1 MAIKLNSN
9 FVRICIALTALS
21 TLAGCAGR
29 GDTSAFDGTAPA
41 GVIAV
46 SAASTD
52 GASSAEAAIAAQTV
66 AWPGI
71 DYAAYRSDKP
81 DLGGSDID
89 SNTITIG
96 QQDGVF
102 SFALL
107 HLPLGGDFMPNEL
120 TETKLFLKVLSGQAP
135 DMVKI
140 SLASRNW
147 VPNYMM
153 QDEVK
158 GLVYQDS
165 LITVPV
171 TVEADNWV
179 SIPLTPEVESW
190 LAGIVANNGFL
201 LTSDGPGTFTFATG
215 NDVAADTPY
224 VSAAGVIGP
233 RDLSYGQFGYTEVA
247 GPDDVES
254 ANCLAYALRHL
265 TPIYIEEMGTSK
277 DALRA
282 AYHAGGLQ
290 AQTELTAQTLESYVN
305 SHKAELAIDNFRRL
319 DSFDAPIDPATEYR
333 IALRGGIVGYTDDD
347 PDYHFWAQLN
357 DGRWAGKYPWANSG
371 IMVGTAGNLSPDD
384 YQWDGGWM
392 WGYDRTVN
400 QYTSDVI
407 YFAVTKTA
415 PDFTS

>member
-9 FVRICIALTALS
+9 FVRTCIVFTALS
-21 TLAGCAGR
+21 TLAGCAGS
-29 GDTSAFDGTAPA
+29 GAPYFNESGADSVVAVAAAALSEDVTAA
-41 GVIAV
+41 K
-46 SAASTD
+46 
-52 GASSAEAAIAAQTV
+52 TV
-66 AWPGI
+66 AWPGV
-71 DYAAYRSDKP
+71 DYAAYRTDEP

-96 QQDGVF
+96 QQDGVS

-107 HLPLGGDFMPNEL
+107 HLPLGGDFVPNEL
-120 TETKLFLKVLSGQAP
+120 VEAKLFLKVLSGKAP
-135 DMVKI
+135 TAVKI
-140 SLASRNW
+140 SLAEHNW

-153 QDEVK
+153 QDEAQS
-158 GLVYQDS
+158 LVYQES

-171 TVEADNWV
+171 TEEANSWV
-179 SIPLTPEVESW
+179 SISLTPEVESW
-190 LAGIVANNGFL
+190 LAGVVANNGFM
-201 LTSDGPGTFTFATG
+201 LTSDGLGTFTFATG
-215 NDVAADTPY
+215 NDDAADTPY
-224 VSAAGVIGP
+224 VSATGVVGP
-233 RDLSYGQFGYTEVA
+233 RDLSYGKFPYVQVE

-265 TPIYIEEMGTSK
+265 TPIYIEEMGTTK

-282 AYHAGGLQ
+282 AYHQGGIQ
-290 AQTELTAQTLESYVN
+290 AQTELTAQTLENYVN
-305 SHKAELAIDNFRRL
+305 SHKEELAISSFRRL

-357 DGRWAGKYPWANSG
+357 DGRWAGKYPWADSG

-400 QYTSDVI
+400 QYTSDII
-407 YFAVTKTA
+407 YFAVTKTTA
-415 PDFTS
+415 EFTS